1 MSNWKQSELAA
12 YHRETRGKC
21 QVQIEGTKIRVSY
34 EGHDRLV
41 VYEGKEV
48 ASGHFELT
56 CTRKQ
61 GRATLHQIPGE
72 DLLEGHWT
80 QGQDQ
85 GMWRIH
91 LKR

>member
-1 MSNWKQSELAA
+1 
-12 YHRETRGKC
+12 
-21 QVQIEGTKIRVSY
+21 
-34 EGHDRLV
+34 V

-48 ASGHFELT
+48 ASGHFELS

-61 GRATLHQIPGE
+61 GRATLHQVPGE

-85 GMWRIH
+85 GMWRIQ